1 MKILVTGGS
10 GLVGTSIQKLI
21 KNDDDNNNEYI
32 FISSKDCDLTDLKQ
46 VFSFFASHS
55 FQYIIH
61 LAANVGGLYK
71 NMRMN
76 VEMLSDNLKINENVL
91 AACHHF
97 NIQRGIFCLS
107 SCVFPHEPSCFPMNE
122 MMLHESPPHSSNEG
136 YAYSKR
142 LLEVQCRN
150 YNKQYGRE
158 YICVIPVNLYGP
170 YDNFKLGDAHVIPE
184 LIHRMYNSVN
194 EERKYLNMQEDI
206 QEETLFE
213 IYGTGTPLRQFLYV
227 DDFAEII
234 LELLAS
240 YPSQYIKEEKCSII
254 CCNDEVTIKDVAF
267 LIAHFIGLKGE
278 KIAFDTSKSDGCLR
292 KTVSNK
298 FFKSLYPNFKF
309 TSLTNGL
316 NTTIDWFKE
325 NYPNI
330 RM

>member
-10 GLVGTSIQKLI
+10 GLVGSSIQKLI
-21 KNDDDNNNEYI
+21 YNDDDNNDEYI
-32 FISSKDCDLTDLKQ
+32 FISSKDCDLTDIKQ
-46 VFSFFASHS
+46 VFSFFATYS

-76 VEMLSDNLKINENVL
+76 VEMLSDNVKINENVL

-107 SCVFPHEPSCFPMNE
+107 SCVFPHEPTCFPMDE
-122 MMLHESPPHSSNEG
+122 TMLHESPPHSSNEG

-170 YDNFKLGDAHVIPE
+170 SDNFKLGDAHVIPE

-194 EERKYLNMQEDI
+194 EDI
-206 QEETLFE
+206 QQERLFK
-213 IYGTGTPLRQFLYV
+213 IYGTGIPLRQFLYV

-240 YPSQYIKEEKCSII
+240 YPSQSIKEEKCSII

-267 LIAHFIGLKGE
+267 LIAHFIGLKRE
-278 KIAFDTSKSDGCLR
+278 KISFDTSKSDGCLR
-292 KTVSNK
+292 KTVTNK
-298 FFKSLYPNFKF
+298 YFKSLYPCFKF
-309 TSLTNGL
+309 TSLTDGL
-316 NTTIDWFKE
+316 KTTIEWF
-325 NYPNI
+325 NDHYPNI